1 MKKSNWKYKYKK
13 YILCPI
19 NEDDSLYGK
28 KSKELIS
35 KNAPKKL
42 YKYRMFNDS
51 SIENL
56 KNNTLWFNLPKN
68 FNDPYDFGVFMSN
81 DGIIR
86 YNINKDKEFKEIYD
100 KYMEIYKENS
110 TILKSMGDIVNPII
124 DNDKGKLKQMF
135 EDFRDHICICSL
147 SEVNDSLLMWSHY
160 TNSHSGFCIEYD
172 FTQINNVC
180 SELHP
185 VFYDNKIIDIT
196 QYYKYKNQD
205 LFKVAILNKSTEWS
219 YENEWRIVEYNS
231 ITEGM
236 SINVPK
242 PIALYFGCNM
252 LPEHIC
258 MLSEIADKLNIDK
271 YVMEMK
277 EDEYKL
283 VPKKI

>member
-1 MKKSNWKYKYKK
+1 M
-13 YILCPI
+13 
-19 NEDDSLYGK
+19 
-28 KSKELIS
+28 
-35 KNAPKKL
+35 
-42 YKYRMFNDS
+42 
-51 SIENL
+51 
-56 KNNTLWFNLPKN
+56 
-68 FNDPYDFGVFMSN
+68 
-81 DGIIR
+81 
-86 YNINKDKEFKEIYD
+86 
-100 KYMEIYKENS
+100 
-110 TILKSMGDIVNPII
+110 
-124 DNDKGKLKQMF
+124 
-135 EDFRDHICICSL
+135 ICSL
-147 SEVNDSLLMWSHY
+147 SEVKDSLLMWSHY

-231 ITEGM
+231 ISEGV

-258 MLSEIADKLNIDK
+258 MLSKIADKLNIDK
-271 YVMEMK
+271 YVMVDIRGPDWQLIK
-277 EDEYKL
+277 EEYLNLNGDVKLKEFAEGHGIKYSTLRSRKNRENWDSEINKNVATKSATKQKNVATFKNKDEL
-283 VPKKI
+283 AINRDRSNNTMSPKATFKTNTTNKSGAPIGNKNALGNSGGPGGPIRNRVLATTENYS